1 MEVLG
6 YIIDRAYCCCCSCC
20 CVVVVVIDLRSNN
33 NSNNN
38 NNNNNKKGDR
48 FFRVLDGSKRCSF
61 GRKKKTGNI
70 LRNSFLCEK
79 QFSFFFFVLNCF
91 LVLCCVCKVFFGKRK
106 YYVRNRQGGCDK
118 KVLVEKGGFVTTV
131 FFGYFEELIK
141 ISFLLG
147 VEGQNLK
154 GTRESF
160 YCGFLC
166 RKPKRIVSIL

>member
-1 MEVLG
+1 MIGFLGCWMVVRGVVLG
-6 YIIDRAYCCCCSCC
+6 EKRRREIYC
-20 CVVVVVIDLRSNN
+20 VIVFYAKS
-33 NSNNN
+33 S
-38 NNNNNKKGDR
+38 
-48 FFRVLDGSKRCSF
+48 FR
-61 GRKKKTGNI
+61 
-70 LRNSFLCEK
+70 
-79 QFSFFFFVLNCF
+79 FFFFVLNCF

-154 GTRESF
+154 GMRESF

-166 RKPKRIVSIL
+166 RKAKRIVCIL